1 MQDYTRGSMS
11 GLIIGLS
18 VGAMIVLAI
27 FYSKPAR
34 ADGYEPPPPNMQGEL
49 QHLWAPVPVPSYP
62 SEPVQHKKGKKRNER
77 MRTPGESSGS
87 SSFQFQQSTAS
98 AISPTPG
105 LCVQGVAGQSI
116 MGGASISNLHPLC
129 SILLW
134 AEVQRELNRK
144 ACKDAPCS
152 GALTVSQQLWA
163 EEWAT
168 RVVKSD
174 VNWFTVWMGYVPL
187 LEKLR

>member
-1 MQDYTRGSMS
+1 MKITERHKDI
-11 GLIIGLS
+11 LIGLLV
-18 VGAMIVLAI
+18 VGLCICAVVFA
-27 FYSKPAR
+27 AR
-34 ADGYEPPPPNMQGEL
+34 GDDGYEPPPPNMQGEL
-49 QHLWAPVPVPSYP
+49 QHLWAPVPVPVPSYP
-62 SEPVQHKKGKKRNER
+62 SEPVQHKKGKKRKER
-77 MRTPGESSGS
+77 TRPPGESSGS

-129 SILLW
+129 SILLG

-144 ACKDAPCS
+144 ACKDVPCD
-152 GALTVSQQLWA
+152 GQLTVGQQLWA

-174 VNWFTVWMGYVPL
+174 VKWFTLWMGYVPL